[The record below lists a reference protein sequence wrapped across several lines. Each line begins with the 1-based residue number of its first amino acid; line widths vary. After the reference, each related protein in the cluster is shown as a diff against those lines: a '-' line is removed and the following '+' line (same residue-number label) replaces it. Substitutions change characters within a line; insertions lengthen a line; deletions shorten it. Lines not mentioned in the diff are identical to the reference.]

1 MANRLER
8 EAAIRAEI
16 QAKLEAQAA
25 KEAALAEA
33 RKQPKAPEVEEALAA
48 KYGAMDLETRA
59 FNILVDLGMVDLSPE
74 PEETENPDDNAI

>member
-1 MANRLER
+1 MER

-48 KYGAMDLETRA
+48 KYGAMDPETRA
-59 FNILVDLGMVDLSPE
+59 FNILVDLGIVELTPE
-74 PEETENPDDNAI
+74 PEATENPHDYVI